1 MLNVRLD
8 KDMEEQLNAMSREKS
23 MSKSAIVKEAL
34 SAYLSKE
41 QKNQSAYELGK
52 DLFGVGEGGSINTS
66 TKFKQK
72 LKEKLHG
79 KNLQ

>member
-8 KDMEEQLNAMSREKS
+8 KDMEEQLKEMSREKS
-23 MSKSAIVKEAL
+23 MSKSAIVKGAL

-52 DLFGVGEGGSINTS
+52 DLFGVGEGGSTTTS
-66 TKFKQK
+66 TQFKQK

-79 KNLQ
+79 KHPH